1 MNCRRFLQGLFYG
14 AATALLVK
22 AVLKWLSSLFAPRGC
37 SHHFVHTWDGGTRRT
52 WIDGKEVFSGG
63 AAIDDIGT
71 GVLGE
76 WGTTY
81 MLPTDAVHTAR
92 SV

>member
-1 MNCRRFLQGLFYG
+1 MNRRRFLQGLFYG
-14 AATALLVK
+14 AATGLLVESK
-22 AVLKWLSSLFAPRGC
+22 AVLEWLSSLFAPSRR
-37 SHHFVHTWDGGTRRT
+37 SYHFAHTWNGGTRRI

-76 WGTTY
+76 
-81 MLPTDAVHTAR
+81 
-92 SV
+92 